1 MRIRL
6 KVQNKVAKN
15 NSTDLLSY
23 FDIKIIDKP
32 LKARNSNGVG
42 SNSRSSSLGD
52 SNARFGGLDLYSMST
67 FSPLNYGLSGA
78 GLLFTSTMG
87 GNWFQCPVGILS

>member
-1 MRIRL
+1 MRICL
-6 KVQNKVAKN
+6 KAQNKVAKN

-42 SNSRSSSLGD
+42 GNSRSSSLGD

>member
-6 KVQNKVAKN
+6 KAQNKVAKK
-15 NSTDLLSY
+15 STDLLSY
-23 FDIKIIDKP
+23 FDVKIIDQS
-32 LKARNSNGVG
+32 LKARNSNG
-42 SNSRSSSLGD
+42 NSRSSGLGD